1 MPLCL
6 VIENYDVDETNQGLA
21 ARKLMYE
28 VQVDKFGVLELHG
41 FFDAFKDRQDL
52 QVYALSNGVR
62 SRSTNIKLD
71 NGVA

>member
-1 MPLCL
+1 
-6 VIENYDVDETNQGLA
+6 
-21 ARKLMYE
+21 MYE

-62 SRSTNIKLD
+62 SRSTNIKFE